1 MVLFEQLKYLKMA
14 SKSSVSAQDVLK
26 INPEDISGSWRRWY
40 NGFKLKVKLRKLDM
54 GFDTVQD
61 GDNVVRVP
69 KFTDAHQVLMLLNAI
84 GTEGQE
90 VLVASGIDIDDDETN
105 YKVLVDALVAH
116 YQREESLYIR
126 LRKFVTV
133 RQCAGEDSR
142 DYLKRVERLSRD
154 LDFFKSDNADTMAAL
169 QTARKSLA
177 MMLAVTG
184 LRDQQLC
191 KELIAK
197 NDLTWGQLSNIS
209 KCVSTAKE
217 SIDKLGTS
225 MKAVSIKSEP
235 VDEVRVQDTSTREV
249 SRVEHNRGSRRRD
262 SRSRSRSFDRH
273 RGHGSGYNSHG
284 RGRSRSGSWSRDQH
298 RSRNQHRGSRDH
310 HKGSRDNGTTMRC
323 HECNSSSHIARFCPR
338 IICYKCRGR
347 GHQARDCGVDMDG
360 RSREYSRSPDNR
372 RDPTPHRPEYSR
384 GGSRSPDR
392 RVQFVSR
399 VKDEYSDSD
408 E

>member
-1 MVLFEQLKYLKMA
+1 MA
-14 SKSSVSAQDVLK
+14 FRSSVFAQDVLR
-26 INPEDISGSWRRWY
+26 IDPEDISGSWRRWY

-61 GDNVVRVP
+61 GENVIRVP
-69 KFTDAHQVLMLLNAI
+69 RFTDAHQVLMLLNAI

-90 VLVASGIDIDDDETN
+90 VLVASGIDIDDDTN
-105 YKVLVDALVAH
+105 YNVLVDALVAH

-154 LDFFKSDNADTMAAL
+154 LDFFKSDNADTMTAL
-169 QTARKSLA
+169 QTARQSLA

-197 NDLTWGQLSNIS
+197 NDLTWDQLSSIS
-209 KCVSTAKE
+209 KCVSTAEE
-217 SIDKLGTS
+217 SIDKLGTN

-235 VDEVRVQDTSTREV
+235 VDEVRIQGASTREV
-249 SRVEHNRGSRRRD
+249 SRVEHTRGSRRSD

-273 RGHGSGYNSHG
+273 RGQGPGL
-284 RGRSRSGSWSRDQH
+284 
-298 RSRNQHRGSRDH
+298 
-310 HKGSRDNGTTMRC
+310 GTNIVGIETM
-323 HECNSSSHIARFCPR
+323 
-338 IICYKCRGR
+338 
-347 GHQARDCGVDMDG
+347 
-360 RSREYSRSPDNR
+360 
-372 RDPTPHRPEYSR
+372 
-384 GGSRSPDR
+384 
-392 RVQFVSR
+392 
-399 VKDEYSDSD
+399 
-408 E
+408 

>member
-1 MVLFEQLKYLKMA
+1 MA
-14 SKSSVSAQDVLK
+14 FRSSVFAQDVLR
-26 INPEDISGSWRRWY
+26 IDPEDISGSWRRWY

-61 GDNVVRVP
+61 GENVIRVP
-69 KFTDAHQVLMLLNAI
+69 RFTDAHQVLMLLNAI

-90 VLVASGIDIDDDETN
+90 VLVASGIDIDDDDTN
-105 YKVLVDALVAH
+105 YNVLVDALVAH

-154 LDFFKSDNADTMAAL
+154 LDFFKSDNADTMTAL
-169 QTARKSLA
+169 QTARQSLA

-197 NDLTWGQLSNIS
+197 NDLTWDQLSSIS
-209 KCVSTAKE
+209 KCVSTAEE
-217 SIDKLGTS
+217 SIDKLGTN

-235 VDEVRVQDTSTREV
+235 VDEVRIQGASTREV
-249 SRVEHNRGSRRRD
+249 SRVEHTRGSRRSD

-273 RGHGSGYNSHG
+273 RGHGS
-284 RGRSRSGSWSRDQH
+284 RSWSRDQH
-298 RSRNQHRGSRDH
+298 SGY
-310 HKGSRDNGTTMRC
+310 RDNVTTMKC

-338 IICYKCRGR
+338 IICYKCRDR
-347 GHQARDCGVDMDG
+347 GHQARDCGVDMDD
-360 RSREYSRSPDNR
+360 RSREYSRSPDSR
-372 RDPTPHRPEYSR
+372 RDPTPHRPEYGR

-399 VKDEYSDSD
+399 VKDMG
-408 E
+408 

>member
-1 MVLFEQLKYLKMA
+1 
-14 SKSSVSAQDVLK
+14 
-26 INPEDISGSWRRWY
+26 
-40 NGFKLKVKLRKLDM
+40 M

-61 GDNVVRVP
+61 GENVVRVP
-69 KFTDAHQVLMLLNAI
+69 KFTDAHQVLMLLNGI

-90 VLVASGIDIDDDETN
+90 VLVASGIDIDDDDTN
-105 YKVLVDALVAH
+105 NKILIDALVAH

-235 VDEVRVQDTSTREV
+235 VDEVQDTSTREV
-249 SRVEHNRGSRRRD
+249 SRVEHNRGSRR
-262 SRSRSRSFDRH
+262 
-273 RGHGSGYNSHG
+273 
-284 RGRSRSGSWSRDQH
+284 
-298 RSRNQHRGSRDH
+298 
-310 HKGSRDNGTTMRC
+310 K
-323 HECNSSSHIARFCPR
+323 
-338 IICYKCRGR
+338 
-347 GHQARDCGVDMDG
+347 
-360 RSREYSRSPDNR
+360 
-372 RDPTPHRPEYSR
+372 
-384 GGSRSPDR
+384 
-392 RVQFVSR
+392 
-399 VKDEYSDSD
+399 
-408 E
+408 